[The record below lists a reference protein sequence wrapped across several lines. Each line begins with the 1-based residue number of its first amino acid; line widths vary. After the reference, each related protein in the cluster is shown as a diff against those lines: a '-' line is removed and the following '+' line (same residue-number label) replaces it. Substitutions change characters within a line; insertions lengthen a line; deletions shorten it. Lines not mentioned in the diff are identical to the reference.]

1 MDLLSL
7 AAACAIGAQSAL
19 FVPLGAGDGCAGT
32 VRLGDTVVHDDD
44 VPGSDPWAAYVAEA
58 SRRFGVP
65 ERWIREV
72 MRAES
77 GGVVSATSPAGAM
90 GLMQVMPR
98 TYAELRARYGLG
110 ANPYDPRDSILAG
123 AAYLREMHDRYGSPG
138 FLAAYNAGP
147 ERLDEYLATGRPLP
161 AETRR
166 YVADIARGIAAGPPD
181 QPTAERSVM
190 RLGVPMDRVLPAPD
204 RDALFA
210 IRIVAARD
218 ASDAAADRS
227 DAPRTP
233 ISPPRSGA
241 SPAVWWGRGG
251 VVCRRAAALP
261 RRPNAAVPNA
271 PEPPI
276 LRAIR
281 QQDIERVERHV
292 AARSGELFAS
302 KSGTPS
308 TGTVQPNGR
317 SGDRARDVRPTTGV
331 QDGGL
336 FAPIR
341 TAWMA
346 R

>member
-1 MDLLSL
+1 MDLLTL

-32 VRLGDTVVHDDD
+32 VRLGDTVVHDGD

-77 GGVVSATSPAGAM
+77 GGLMSATSPAGAM

-98 TYAELRARYGLG
+98 TYAELHARYGLG

-123 AAYLREMHDRYGSPG
+123 TAYLREMHDRYGSPG

-147 ERLDEYLATGRPLP
+147 ERLDEHLATGRPLP

-241 SPAVWWGRGG
+241 SPAVS
-251 VVCRRAAALP
+251 ALP

-308 TGTVQPNGR
+308 TGTVQSNGR
-317 SGDRARDVRPTTGV
+317 SGDRARDARPTTGV

-341 TAWMA
+341 TARMT